1 MNQELVIEKLFQLL
15 VSGER
20 DTARNIVSDILDTG
34 IAHEDLTKDIY
45 WPLMEMVDTL
55 YRNDQITTV
64 AHRYATRLLRSFVDQ
79 AQAGYA
85 QKERRNRKICMFC
98 GPTEGDELSA
108 QVVADLAEADGYDVF
123 FAGGGVA
130 NDEILA
136 EVSAHD
142 PDILLIFAAAPSD
155 CPNIRQ
161 LIDTI
166 REINACPNTQF
177 VVGGGVFN
185 RAPGLAEEIGAD
197 LWATTPSELL
207 ERLVADPNRRATEEQ
222 RTVGRSRK
230 NGRAA
235 A

>member
-1 MNQELVIEKLFQLL
+1 MNQDVVIERLFQML

-20 DTARNIVSDILDTG
+20 DPARNIVTDVLESG
-34 IAHEDLTKDIY
+34 VCHEELTTTVY
-45 WPLMEMVDTL
+45 WPLMEMIDTL
-55 YRNDQITTV
+55 FRNDQITTV

-79 AQAGYA
+79 AQSGYQ
-85 QKERRNRKICMFC
+85 QKERRGRKICMFC
-98 GPTEGDELSA
+98 GPSEGDELAA
-108 QVVADLAEADGYDVF
+108 QVMADLAEADGYDVF

-136 EVSAHD
+136 EVGMHD
-142 PDILLIFAAAPSD
+142 PDILLIFAAGPSD
-155 CPNIRQ
+155 CPHIRE

-166 REINACPNTQF
+166 REIGACPKTQF
-177 VVGGGVFN
+177 VVGGGIFN

-197 LWATTPSELL
+197 LWATSPSELL
-207 ERLVADPNRRATEEQ
+207 ERLQTESGRRATEEQ
-222 RTVGRSRK
+222 RTVGRSRR